1 VFLLGARQVGKS
13 TLARQIATGD
23 HSATIV
29 DLDDPAP
36 RNAALDD
43 PVGFIAGLERPVFI
57 DEIQRGGPDLVLAI
71 KSVVDRDMSPGQ
83 FLLTGSANLLRSP
96 RVLDALTG
104 RAAIVTL
111 WPLAQ
116 SEIEGSVSNFVDA
129 LFATEPP
136 RIAGAAVGREAL
148 RDRIASGG
156 YPEAR
161 LRSSRPRSQWFEGYL
176 RMTIERDLESIAD
189 AHPRLATWAR
199 TTLGASFKGIFG
211 RQRLAPAFARSQ
223 RRAASG

>member
-23 HSATIV
+23 HAATIV

-43 PVGFIAGLERPVFI
+43 PVGFIAGLERPAFI
-57 DEIQRGGPDLVLAI
+57 DEIQRGGPDLVLAT
-71 KSVVDRDMSPGQ
+71 KSVVGRDVSPGQ
-83 FLLTGSANLLRSP
+83 FLLTGSANLLHRP

-116 SEIEGSVSNFVDA
+116 SAAKSASTTEPSSDSSDTVPLGDR
-129 LFATEPP
+129 LFALPLC
-136 RIAGAAVGREAL
+136 AL
-148 RDRIASGG
+148 WS
-156 YPEAR
+156 
-161 LRSSRPRSQWFEGYL
+161 
-176 RMTIERDLESIAD
+176 
-189 AHPRLATWAR
+189 
-199 TTLGASFKGIFG
+199 
-211 RQRLAPAFARSQ
+211 
-223 RRAASG
+223 